1 MTREMDSP
9 GTRIRATAAFAL
21 ATLARVA
28 AVALAIPATLA
39 LIQVTG
45 RVLTGEF
52 FLSDTWLTD
61 IIIVYV
67 QTALSAFNA
76 LSPRSFNELDPTI
89 QGLLVFIPNLVL
101 VLLGVWSVISLAKPI
116 VKR

>member
-1 MTREMDSP
+1 MTRELDSP

-21 ATLARVA
+21 ATLARIA
-28 AVALAIPATLA
+28 AITLAIPATLA

-45 RVLTGEF
+45 RVVTGEF

-67 QTALSAFNA
+67 QTALRVFEAV
-76 LSPRSFNELDPTI
+76 SPRSFNELHPTI
-89 QGLLVFIPNLVL
+89 QGLLIFLPNLT
-101 VLLGVWSVISLAKPI
+101 LLFLGILSAIHVVRGAL
-116 VKR
+116 KR

>member
-9 GTRIRATAAFAL
+9 GTRTRAAAVYAL

-45 RVLTGEF
+45 RVVTGEF
-52 FLSDTWLTD
+52 LLSGTWLTD

-67 QTALSAFNA
+67 QTALNVFNA

-101 VLLGVWSVISLAKPI
+101 LFLGILSAIHLI
-116 VKR
+116 RGTLKR